1 MLYTYDTHVH
11 ICLCIYIYIHT
22 CIYMWLYIYMYVCM
36 YMNVCMYIY
45 IYMYV
50 YILEIKWNIS
60 IVLMEYWWFS
70 RREFDSHPM
79 VHQSSVESANE
90 GGFLDDTFVYR
101 WFITMH
107 DYCNTNLQYLY
118 TRFFSIQR
126 IGLFQRKTAGKA
138 SQFGGSWTPVPS
150 RFSTPIHI
158 RLLVIQAFFRSQ
170 LHPNCIFPARTH

>member
-1 MLYTYDTHVH
+1 MFVYIHIYTYLYIHV
-11 ICLCIYIYIHT
+11 IIYI
-22 CIYMWLYIYMYVCM
+22 CMYVYECM
-36 YMNVCMYIY
+36 YVYIY

-101 WFITMH
+101 
-107 DYCNTNLQYLY
+107 
-118 TRFFSIQR
+118 
-126 IGLFQRKTAGKA
+126 
-138 SQFGGSWTPVPS
+138 
-150 RFSTPIHI
+150 
-158 RLLVIQAFFRSQ
+158 
-170 LHPNCIFPARTH
+170 